1 MSVLLDYKSTKDP
14 TTGLDFGYRSGNVY
28 MKQQRQSD
36 ENRKKA
42 YRVIRVILS
51 PEIPNIYSYGNFN
64 NTKVNISNDGGT
76 TWISVNFK
84 NGIYTIQ
91 EMQDSINNVANQLNW
106 YSKST
111 DPAFILNYNPATR
124 FIYTKIDSS
133 KMLLPSQ
140 FAVDYSVSA
149 FYQMLGY
156 TSLTCTFLV
165 DGLFTASL
173 SPQIDVQSTYL
184 EIFMS
189 CIQGTRWLN
198 GNLNSAIARIPI
210 STSSTATEIV
220 FPSATTGYISP
231 TVPASIPSTIE
242 SFDISIRTGNGTEC
256 VFLYGNC
263 IIEVEIID
271 I

>member
-1 MSVLLDYKSTKDP
+1 MSVLIDYKSNKDP

-28 MKQQRQSD
+28 MKQQKQLD
-36 ENRKKA
+36 ENKKKA

-51 PEIPNIYSYGNFN
+51 PEIPNIYTYGSFTNA
-64 NTKVNISNDGGT
+64 KVNISNDGGM
-76 TWISVNFK
+76 TWVSVNFK

-91 EMQDSINNVANQLNW
+91 EMQDSINDVANQLGW

-111 DPAFILNYNPATR
+111 EPALILSYNPATR
-124 FIYTKIDSS
+124 MIYTKIDSG

-140 FAVDYSVSA
+140 FAIDYAVSL

-156 TSLTCTFLV
+156 TSLTCTFLT

-173 SPQIDVQSTYL
+173 PPQVDTQSTYL
-184 EIFMS
+184 EIFIT
-189 CIQGTRWLN
+189 CIQGTRWVN
-198 GNLNSAIARIPI
+198 GNLNSSIARIPI

-231 TVPASIPSTIE
+231 TIPALIPSTIE
-242 SFDISIRTGNGTEC
+242 SFDISIRTGNGAEC

-263 IIEVEIID
+263 IIEVEIMD